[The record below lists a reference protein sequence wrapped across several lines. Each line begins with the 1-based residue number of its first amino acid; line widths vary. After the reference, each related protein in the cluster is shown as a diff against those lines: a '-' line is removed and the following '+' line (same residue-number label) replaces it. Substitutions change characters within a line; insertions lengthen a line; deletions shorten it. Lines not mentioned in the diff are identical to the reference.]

1 MILKNFEDIIKPLEE
16 TWKNLNYKNIS
27 MKNKIN
33 IIISNKKLIHRFD
46 DDIDNFILHALKY
59 YDNLNSFIIF
69 GKNKDESYK
78 YYTDNYS
85 KDYSIYGLKHISLK
99 SSLIHKIMYQ
109 LLFPRMIIKSK
120 SDLYN
125 YLEEKYKFLYNYKN
139 KDIDITLLIL
149 CKKDL
154 KKKYPLN
161 DVIDN
166 DFCVYIPNT
175 KEEINIASSLFFS
188 QSSLSFLEKQNF
200 DYFLIKDME
209 QSKKMFL
216 KYRIWL
222 NNNVEIPEQSQFLLF
237 SSVVLYLLGH
247 RQMSDLDLYIH
258 DISES
263 LQDKVKEFSTNTI
276 YNYIDYS
283 VKNTEKWPR
292 HWNTWLDEWAQKCGA
307 KYFEEILGNP
317 KYHFYFLGVKIIS
330 LECDVVRRL
339 ERCRPRAIADLIALK
354 KRYSY
359 NITIPPINEKSKQY
373 VSITDKSESEID
385 ELIKKGGVLN
395 EKNKEICIEY
405 DTDIAKFINTI
416 IYALHIRYRMTF
428 TIDEI
433 KRELNMFIDE
443 NKERYANNL
452 NNSDFNKKNI
462 KIIIK
467 KKNKV

>member
-125 YLEEKYKFLYNYKN
+125 YLEEKYKFLHNYKN

-149 CKKDL
+149 CKRDL

-166 DFCVYIPNT
+166 DFCIYIPNT
-175 KEEINIASSLFFS
+175 KEEICIASSLFFS

-222 NNNVEIPEQSQFLLF
+222 NNNVDIHEQSQFLLF

-263 LQDKVKEFSTNTI
+263 LQGKVKEFSTNTV

-283 VKNTEKWPR
+283 IKNTEKWPR
-292 HWNTWLDEWAQKCGA
+292 HWDTWLDEWAQKCGA

-359 NITIPPINEKSKQY
+359 NVTIPPINEKSKQY
-373 VSITDKSESEID
+373 VSITDKSESEIY

-433 KRELNMFIDE
+433 KRELNMVIDE

-462 KIIIK
+462 KIIVK